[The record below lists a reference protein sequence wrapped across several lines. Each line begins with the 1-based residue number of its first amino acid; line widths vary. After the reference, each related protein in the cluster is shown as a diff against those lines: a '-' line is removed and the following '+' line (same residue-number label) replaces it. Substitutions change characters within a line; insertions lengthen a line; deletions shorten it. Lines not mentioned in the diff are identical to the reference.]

1 MIREVEIR
9 KRLNAA
15 IDRAA
20 LGSDREKVARYTVG
34 LLVPEV
40 EKLIRQAL
48 REAKSKDRKG
58 D

>member
-1 MIREVEIR
+1 VIREVEIR